1 MARRT
6 LDQRLADAQAQVAR
20 LQERERKTE
29 TRGLILLG
37 SMVAR
42 MAAEVPEIMES
53 LQAEIADEKRADN
66 QAAMRF
72 ALDRRINAS
81 GAKGGVAPQDISSKP
96 DDR

>member
-6 LDQRLADAQAQVAR
+6 LEQRIADAQAQVAR
-20 LQERERKTE
+20 LQEKERKTE

-42 MAAEVPEIMES
+42 MAAETPEIMES
-53 LQAEIADEKRADN
+53 LHAEIATEKRPDN

-72 ALDRRINAS
+72 ALDRR
-81 GAKGGVAPQDISSKP
+81 AKGGFAPQTPQDISSKP
-96 DDR
+96 DE